1 MELDQQHYIPKSYIK
16 RFSVKNKIKVYD
28 KELKKFFITNPNNIA
43 KEKGYNCVKEKN
55 IKEKCVEEYGKIY
68 PESIKEFQEI
78 VDDELFLEKMLS
90 RIESDANSIFN
101 LLIAKNDLIKDETIQ
116 QKLLIFF
123 HSMIYRNPSFEKAN
137 NYIKNTTKSQLEKL
151 GIRKEKMTQYILEDT
166 KVQQQRELLS
176 IGSLLRFSDQ
186 IYPYYDW
193 YIGLNN
199 TKIDLIIND
208 NPCRNFFLN
217 ANEICFPINTRNA
230 IILLK
235 KDGLAFFTNDKPI
248 NDNQII
254 MSDYAIKFSNAMMVA
269 NSKRYIMFNPKNDDI
284 EKWIRYSEENKL
296 LIENNI

>member
-1 MELDQQHYIPKSYIK
+1 M
-16 RFSVKNKIKVYD
+16 
-28 KELKKFFITNPNNIA
+28 
-43 KEKGYNCVKEKN
+43 
-55 IKEKCVEEYGKIY
+55 
-68 PESIKEFQEI
+68 
-78 VDDELFLEKMLS
+78 
-90 RIESDANSIFN
+90 
-101 LLIAKNDLIKDETIQ
+101 
-116 QKLLIFF
+116 
-123 HSMIYRNPSFEKAN
+123 
-137 NYIKNTTKSQLEKL
+137 
-151 GIRKEKMTQYILEDT
+151 
-166 KVQQQRELLS
+166 S
-176 IGSLLRFSDQ
+176 IGSLLTFSEQ

-208 NPCRNFFLN
+208 NPCINFFLN
-217 ANEICFPINTRNA
+217 ANEICFPINTRRA

-284 EKWIRYSEENKL
+284 EKWIRYSEKNNL